1 MINTGTMNHGKGNE
15 MMQCKTLTM
24 IAIVVAAIATSAN
37 ADIIGDMNWA
47 DEVVHYT
54 SKVQNYGLYASPEMM
69 SASTTWWLTGAP
81 DADQNGNGYGWDAGD
96 QDSVGG
102 WRSFGLEHFTVRFD
116 QAIPDGAGDDLKLV
130 TYGGP
135 NGVSSVY
142 ASPTE
147 NEADFVKLGEIG
159 GGSPGYLA
167 DVWFDFA
174 GLVDDVHYV
183 KVVRDVDG
191 PQSGRFFDAVGG
203 IVPEPATLSL
213 LGLGGLALIRR
224 KRKAM

>member
-1 MINTGTMNHGKGNE
+1 MLHY
-15 MMQCKTLTM
+15 KTL
-24 IAIVVAAIATSAN
+24 AVVALVAAATAASAN
-37 ADIIGDMNWA
+37 ASIIGDTNWA
-47 DEVVHYT
+47 DEVFEYS
-54 SKVQNYGLYASPEMM
+54 SKVQNYGLHASPEMM

-81 DADQNGNGYGWDAGD
+81 DADVDGNGYGWDAGD

-102 WRSFGLEHFTVRFD
+102 WRSFGLEHFIVKFN

-130 TYGGP
+130 TYGGL

-159 GGSPGYLA
+159 AGTVGYFV

-174 GLVDDVHYV
+174 SLVDDVHYV

-191 PQSGRFFDAVGG
+191 PQSGRFYDAIGG
-203 IVPEPATLSL
+203 VVPEPATLAL
-213 LGLGGLALIRR
+213 LGVGAGTLGFIRR
-224 KRKAM
+224 KRSC